1 MQKISIGDNPFDYLI
16 VDNFLDEETLKQVTS
31 EFPSYDSEIWNCAY
45 NNHIE
50 KKKACNDWNK
60 FTPNIYQLL
69 YKMSSD
75 KFTKEVE
82 TLFGA
87 SNLIPDHGLH
97 GGGLHIHK
105 RGDKLNVHL
114 DYSTHPK
121 LKLKRVLNA
130 ILYLTPDWDKSW
142 GGGLQLWSHDGINNK
157 PKELITTVENKYNRL
172 VVFDVSGYSW
182 HGFAEPINC
191 PENVNRQS
199 AAVYFLKDEKDMS
212 DRPRA
217 LFAPSKDQENDTE
230 VLDLIQKRGK

>member
-16 VDNFLDEETLKQVTS
+16 IDNFLDEETLNLVTS
-31 EFPSYDSEIWNCAY
+31 EFPRYQSDIWNCSY
-45 NNHIE
+45 NNPIE

-60 FTPNIYQLL
+60 FTPNLYQLL
-69 YKMSSD
+69 HMMSSNE
-75 KFTKEVE
+75 FTKQVE
-82 TLFGA
+82 RMFGD
-87 SNLIPDHGLH
+87 SNLIPDYGLH

-105 RGDKLNVHL
+105 LGDKLNVHL

-142 GGGLQLWSHDGINNK
+142 GGGLQFWSHDVINNK

-191 PENVNRQS
+191 PEHVYRQS
-199 AAVYFLKDEKDMS
+199 AAVYFLKDEKDMQ

-217 LFAPSKDQENDTE
+217 LFSPSKEQENDTE
-230 VLDLIQKRGK
+230 VLNLIQKRGK